1 MKFCGQT
8 AASEFGQGHSNVYI
22 KVLEYPSDVGT
33 LSFLLSNAE
42 RVDLY
47 GIRKQKYQKWI
58 IHRKLR
64 VPISTILSLQRYST
78 QQ

>member
-1 MKFCGQT
+1 LDSHHELSSLYTQ
-8 AASEFGQGHSNVYI
+8 
-22 KVLEYPSDVGT
+22 VLLLLLLLLL

-42 RVDLY
+42 RFDLY

-64 VPISTILSLQRYST
+64 VPMSTILSLQRYST
-78 QQ
+78 QR